1 MALAAATPFAS
12 FDINSQTQILDIS
25 HVLAEALILDFNL
38 FARGLDAALDDPV
51 EDTTFYWN
59 EEALNPDQ
67 ATGANLS
74 ATSTAT
80 ALSLASGHG
89 VRVHIGDLLRD
100 LRSGSTETMEITDI
114 SGDAL
119 TITRAYNSS
128 VAASITSNATF
139 VVEPAFQEG
148 SDIGADKSVKPIAR
162 NNLTQIVFAGDLLIT
177 RSQLARTMATIA
189 LDVDRQLANRA
200 KELKRYW
207 TSIAIYGEKSGSAGS
222 DSVYRTTLG
231 LRGWIRDNSGV
242 TDSNAAALSMTNLN
256 SNNKTIV
263 DKGEYVN
270 TLLVGTDL
278 VNSINAIDASNRR
291 MVESENTV
299 GYFVEKVLLGQG
311 NEVEVVIDGRV
322 MTGDA
327 FMYPKNKLRWRPLKG
342 GAMFVIAATDFVDGV
357 KRRIGSE
364 AGIEC
369 RQPEAMAYLS
379 AKT

>member
-1 MALAAATPFAS
+1 MGLASATPFAS
-12 FDINSQTQILDIS
+12 FDINAQTQILDVS
-25 HVLAEALILDFNL
+25 EVLAEALILDFNL
-38 FARGLDAALDDPV
+38 MARGLDVAMSDPV

-67 ATGANLS
+67 AVGANLS

-80 ALSLASGHG
+80 ALSLAAGHG

-100 LRSGSTETMEITDI
+100 LRIGSTETMEVTDI
-114 SGDAL
+114 STDAL
-119 TITRAYNSS
+119 TVTRTYNSTT
-128 VAASITSNATF
+128 AASIASNATF

-148 SDIGADKSVKPIAR
+148 SDIGADKSVKPVAR
-162 NNLTQIVFAGDLLIT
+162 NNFTQIVFAGDLLIT
-177 RSQLARTMATIA
+177 RSQLQRTMATIA
-189 LDVDRQLANRA
+189 MDVDRQLANRA

-207 TSIAIYGEKSGSAGS
+207 TSIALYGEKSGSSGS
-222 DSVYRTTLG
+222 DSVYRSTLG

-242 TDSNAAALSMTNLN
+242 TDSTSAALSLTNLN
-256 SNNKTIV
+256 SVNKSIV

-270 TLLVGTDL
+270 TLCVGTDL

-291 MVESENTV
+291 LVESDREV
-299 GYFVEKVLLGQG
+299 GYFVERVLLGQG

-327 FMYPKNKLRWRPLKG
+327 FLYPKSKLRWRPLKG
-342 GAMFVIAATDFVDGV
+342 SAMFIIAATDFVDGV
-357 KRRIGSE
+357 KRRVGSE

-369 RQPEAMAYLS
+369 RQPEAMGYLS
-379 AKT
+379 NKT